1 MKFFEYMRLLFKFIP
16 KEIVEQ
22 YNLQDKV
29 TPGGWIYIKIRK
41 GMYGLKQAGILFK
54 QATNRPSEAK

>member
-1 MKFFEYMRLLFKFIP
+1 MNFFEYMRLLFKFIP

-41 GMYGLKQAGILFK
+41 GMYGLKQAGILF
-54 QATNRPSEAK
+54 